1 MMISFCERFSALL
14 YIYFCNGEI
23 NFVLI
28 SLQEF
33 LEKIFSTYSPDV
45 LSYFEMNL
53 ETWRQLWRVLEMSDI
68 MLMIVDIR
76 YPVRLDTCIY
86 TSFDLFCKK

>member
-1 MMISFCERFSALL
+1 M
-14 YIYFCNGEI
+14 
-23 NFVLI
+23 I
-28 SLQEF
+28 SLQEY
-33 LEKIFSTYSPDV
+33 LEKIFSTYSTDE

-68 MLMIVDIR
+68 ILMIADIR

-86 TSFDLFCKK
+86 NIHSSMIFIP